1 MAQILYVWI
10 GTTLTARVTIDN
22 PVPMDLPA
30 EVHLTVATFPERVET
45 IVVPAGSSIT
55 QDFPGYIFEVAGV
68 YPAAGYVSEPG
79 NPANVYAALVAERS
93 LEVLETQLVA
103 TVDWV

>member
-1 MAQILYVWI
+1 MAEILYVWI
-10 GTTLTARVTIDN
+10 GTTLTARITIDN
-22 PVPMDLPA
+22 PNPIDLPA
-30 EVHLTVATFPERVET
+30 EVRLIVATFPERVT
-45 IVVPAGSSIT
+45 SIVVPAGSSFSG
-55 QDFPGYIFEVAGV
+55 DFPGYTFEVAGV
-68 YPAAGYVSEPG
+68 YPAAGFVSEPG